1 MLRIF
6 LLMSIDILHTGY
18 SCLPFGGGFSP
29 MFGGMY
35 DYSHRMGPYRS
46 EAQHH
51 SALSNDHDHSH
62 HAPGFQVAYDEPR
75 LNSVSMLSCGTFA
88 EKCKWA
94 NTNDEEMDWITLQAL
109 PNPER
114 YLAALGVENYPDPA
128 AAALVSAARPGW
140 EGGQLISDPLPCL
153 PYGIRV
159 TATAWRTRSGPIHD
173 QPKLQVCSKNVNEV
187 KFPLVNCNDFDVRN
201 GVPVTVDVPA
211 ANNPNQPA
219 QIVFYGNN
227 FVSSQGGAIFL
238 QDIVVEGSLT
248 CDGESLDSHPVLVG
262 ENPSQREFDERQ
274 PQLSSAYSK
283 NSERADPIGPLKVMD
298 GLSSLEMLVDRSSNT
313 IKATRKSMISS
324 SNAKPP
330 KPFDEQSIVEAPIP
344 LPPSPFSTLTAPSV
358 PSPFASMPVQ
368 SALFESCLE
377 LSCNPSDLSC
387 KFWRSAGSNRWE
399 IGTAGRISNPLTGI
413 NLPPGTAQK
422 FLVAP
427 FLDSNV
433 NSYTLVTEP
442 LTVPLMEPVYFC
454 FHEYFAT
461 QGLSLSICTDKMEC
475 FYRKRTLLTGDGIDL
490 RVVAEN
496 FGENKGEIGFLPIR
510 LARDPAGQQMI
521 C

>member
-1 MLRIF
+1 
-6 LLMSIDILHTGY
+6 
-18 SCLPFGGGFSP
+18 
-29 MFGGMY
+29 MY

-114 YLAALGVENYPDPA
+114 YLAALGILYHKNAIMNRSFLVADPA

-377 LSCNPSDLSC
+377 LSCNPS
-387 KFWRSAGSNRWE
+387 
-399 IGTAGRISNPLTGI
+399 
-413 NLPPGTAQK
+413 
-422 FLVAP
+422 
-427 FLDSNV
+427 
-433 NSYTLVTEP
+433 
-442 LTVPLMEPVYFC
+442 
-454 FHEYFAT
+454 
-461 QGLSLSICTDKMEC
+461 GLSLSICTDKMEC
-475 FYRKRTLLTGDGIDL
+475 FYRKRTLLTGDGIDENKKWNVRCVSLPAGTYEL